1 MIEATVSLKDFRSA
15 AAQFPKRH
23 QAAMTAALRSES
35 YRLNLKI
42 QEYAKSQGGGSWK
55 YAPIT
60 KYLRKGQGYGKWVAR
75 FSRYFVDVPGLSAYA
90 GFMDKNHTGFKTGK
104 NGQPVQRFKPISR
117 KFGVAAERLSAGF
130 TLAITGK
137 AQRIMAARLLNPNG
151 KQFARVKTLK
161 GAQRK
166 WDAIHRAIPRVGVR
180 RVKARPFVGPVLQQ
194 ERGRAIRNLQTLY
207 TTKFN
212 EGRYSKTWMTDWGNK

>member
-1 MIEATVSLKDFRSA
+1 MIQSTVDLKDFRST
-15 AAQFPKRH
+15 AAQFTKRH
-23 QAAMTAALRSES
+23 TAAMTAALRSES

-75 FSRYFVDVPGLSAYA
+75 FSRYFVDVPDLAAYA
-90 GFMDKNHTGFKTGK
+90 GFMDKNHTGLKTGIK
-104 NGQPVQRFKPISR
+104 GGQVQRFQPISR
-117 KFGVAAERLSAGF
+117 QFTGAAARHAAGF
-130 TLAITGK
+130 FLTITGK
-137 AQRIMAARLLNPNG
+137 QQRGMASRLLNPG
-151 KQFARVKTLK
+151 AKHFSKLKTLK

-194 ERGRAIRNLQTLY
+194 ERARAIRNLQTLY
-207 TTKFN
+207 TTKLN